1 EPIFLRALQI
11 TVKTLGA
18 EHPITARTL
27 QNLAQLNAAT
37 GNIVRAREF
46 WQRASAIEEKN
57 LPLSLATGSER
68 QNLAYFD
75 TFMGNAE
82 KIISFQ
88 FHEAST
94 DAATRELAATTLLQR
109 KGRVLDAL
117 AGNFESLRNRSNPE
131 DRALLD
137 QLKNVT
143 SKLANLVLNGP
154 GKSSLAEQ
162 QQQIKSLSEQRD
174 SLEIEIGRRSAG
186 YYQSSAAVTL
196 RAIRD
201 AVPPEA
207 ALVEY
212 AIYQPYD
219 PRSAIESI

>member
-1 EPIFLRALQI
+1 
-11 TVKTLGA
+11 
-18 EHPITARTL
+18 
-27 QNLAQLNAAT
+27 
-37 GNIVRAREF
+37 
-46 WQRASAIEEKN
+46 
-57 LPLSLATGSER
+57 
-68 QNLAYFD
+68 
-75 TFMGNAE
+75 
-82 KIISFQ
+82 
-88 FHEAST
+88 
-94 DAATRELAATTLLQR
+94 
-109 KGRVLDAL
+109 
-117 AGNFESLRNRSNPE
+117 SLRNRSNPE

-219 PRSAIESI
+219 PRSAIESINKAEPRYVAYVITHGGGVQVRDLGETREIDRAVGALRRSLRNPEARDVKKLS